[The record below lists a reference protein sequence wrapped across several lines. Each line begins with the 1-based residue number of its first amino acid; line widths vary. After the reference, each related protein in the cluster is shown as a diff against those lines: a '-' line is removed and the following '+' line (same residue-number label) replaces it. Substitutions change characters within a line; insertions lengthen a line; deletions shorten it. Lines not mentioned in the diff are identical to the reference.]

1 MIKSKF
7 KLDGLFVI
15 ILNIIVFLGWV
26 HLAIHFDKWW
36 LAIFSWVGMM
46 SYKSNG
52 NEQNKTPIS
61 SSENQED

>member
-7 KLDGLFVI
+7 KLVGLFVI

-36 LAIFSWVGMM
+36 LALFSWVGMM
-46 SYKSNG
+46 SYKSND
-52 NEQNKTPIS
+52 NEQNKTPTS

>member
-7 KLDGLFVI
+7 KLVGLFVI

-36 LAIFSWVGMM
+36 LALFSWVGMM
-46 SYKSNG
+46 SYKSND